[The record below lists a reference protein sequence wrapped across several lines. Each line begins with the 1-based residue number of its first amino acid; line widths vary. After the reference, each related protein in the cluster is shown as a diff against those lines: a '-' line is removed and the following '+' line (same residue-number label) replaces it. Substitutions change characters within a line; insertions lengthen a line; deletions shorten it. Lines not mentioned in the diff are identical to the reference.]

1 MTARYA
7 IYFAPAPGD
16 DLSRLGMTWLGR
28 DSADDTRLPQPSIS
42 GFPLSRIDA
51 ITESARRYGFHAT
64 LKPPFVLAD
73 GRNKGQLDRV
83 IADFA
88 RGFDRIPALSLK
100 VASLDGFLALQLAED
115 SPAVRNLAAAC
126 VRDFDSFRA
135 PPTEAEL
142 ARRRQAPLS
151 ALEEALLARWGYP
164 YVMEAFRFHMTLTC
178 RLTDAERTRLQ
189 PALRRLFH
197 PVTST
202 AIAIDAVSLFRQDDR
217 GRPFRLLRRYPFRGE
232 TDRRISTNAS
242 TDRSS
247 DPSLT
252 SEKTSPPST

>member
-1 MTARYA
+1 VTARYA

-16 DLSRLGMTWLGR
+16 ELSRLGMTWLGR
-28 DSADDTRLPQPSIS
+28 DSFDDTRLLQPSIP
-42 GFPLSRIDA
+42 GFAPACIDA
-51 ITESARRYGFHAT
+51 ITETPRRYGFHAT
-64 LKPPFVLAD
+64 LKPPFELAA
-73 GRNKGQLDRV
+73 GRSEGQLDRAA
-83 IADFA
+83 ADFA
-88 RGFDRIPALSLK
+88 RGCDRIPGLSLK
-100 VASLDGFLALQLAED
+100 VAGLDGFLALQLTED

-126 VRDFDSFRA
+126 VRDFDGFRV

-142 ARRRQAPLS
+142 AHRRQAPLS

-178 RLTDAERTRLQ
+178 RLADAERTRLQ
-189 PALRRLFH
+189 RALRRLFH

-202 AIAIDAVSLFRQDDR
+202 AIAIDAVSLFRQDARD
-217 GRPFRLLRRYPFRGE
+217 RPFRLLRRYPLRGE

-247 DPSLT
+247 GPSLT
-252 SEKTSPPST
+252 NGKTSRPST